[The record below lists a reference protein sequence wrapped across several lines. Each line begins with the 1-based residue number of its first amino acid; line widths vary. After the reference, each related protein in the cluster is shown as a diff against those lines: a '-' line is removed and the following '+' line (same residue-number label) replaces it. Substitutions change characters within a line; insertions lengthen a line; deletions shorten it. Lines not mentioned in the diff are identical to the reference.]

1 MSSLCKKVKENW
13 HFLIFL
19 LFLFLFNSMFLLDS
33 VESVI
38 TNDFWQIF
46 LIVLSGILALALS
59 LIAKVMITKK
69 IKIQNI
75 FLLIAVPLGL
85 LYMVVLPMGGAPDE
99 MVHYYRAYEISMG
112 NFFSEY
118 VEGGGGDELPV
129 ATIEIF
135 SELSKDISHIKYKD
149 VLASFEIK
157 TNEDEKAFINFPT
170 TALYSPLCYL
180 PQALGIIIGRI
191 LNLPTSATFYLGRIS
206 NFACFLALIYFA
218 LKFIPIK
225 KISLLFIL
233 FLPTIFQSAISLSPD
248 ALTIAV
254 AFSLVSFILY
264 MKYEKKELMSKKE
277 FAFLVV
283 LNVFMSMLKIVYLPI
298 CFLIFL
304 IPHERFSSKK
314 SKNIK
319 LLIILVGVIVINLLW
334 LSYSSR
340 FLFET
345 NPGVNSTEQV
355 KFILTSPFAYSKIL
369 FRTITTEFY
378 IYLMNGLGAYLGWLN
393 IAVSQFYIFI
403 YFIMLVFIIIVDQNK
418 KRLKE
423 YERWW
428 IAFLTVGVIALIFTS
443 LYVQW
448 TPVQNEVIN
457 GIQGRY
463 FLPIILMVALLV
475 QNKIQYSL
483 NNGLKYFSS
492 FAIFLN
498 VYAIVTCFLFHL

>member
-1 MSSLCKKVKENW
+1 M
-13 HFLIFL
+13 
-19 LFLFLFNSMFLLDS
+19 
-33 VESVI
+33 
-38 TNDFWQIF
+38 
-46 LIVLSGILALALS
+46 
-59 LIAKVMITKK
+59 
-69 IKIQNI
+69 
-75 FLLIAVPLGL
+75 
-85 LYMVVLPMGGAPDE
+85 
-99 MVHYYRAYEISMG
+99 R
-112 NFFSEY
+112 
-118 VEGGGGDELPV
+118 
-129 ATIEIF
+129 
-135 SELSKDISHIKYKD
+135 
-149 VLASFEIK
+149 
-157 TNEDEKAFINFPT
+157 
-170 TALYSPLCYL
+170 
-180 PQALGIIIGRI
+180 
-191 LNLPTSATFYLGRIS
+191 
-206 NFACFLALIYFA
+206 
-218 LKFIPIK
+218 
-225 KISLLFIL
+225 
-233 FLPTIFQSAISLSPD
+233 
-248 ALTIAV
+248 
-254 AFSLVSFILY
+254 
-264 MKYEKKELMSKKE
+264 YEKKDLMSKKE

-334 LSYSSR
+334 LSYSSK

-355 KFILTSPFAYSKIL
+355 KFVLTSPFAYSKIL